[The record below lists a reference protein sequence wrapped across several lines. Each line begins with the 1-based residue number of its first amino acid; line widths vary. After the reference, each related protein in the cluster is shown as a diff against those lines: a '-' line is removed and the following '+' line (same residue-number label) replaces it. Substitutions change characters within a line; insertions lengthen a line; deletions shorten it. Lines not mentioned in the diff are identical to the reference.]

1 MADIRVEKMAD
12 LLVNYSVAVKP
23 GDKVVIQGETS
34 GEPLIKAVFI
44 KVLQAGGLPY
54 VMPSLPG
61 IEELVYNTA
70 TKKQLQFVP
79 EPYQAGDEHL

>member
-44 KVLQAGGLPY
+44 KVLQAGGLPLCDA
-54 VMPSLPG
+54 VSAR
-61 IEELVYNTA
+61 NRR
-70 TKKQLQFVP
+70 
-79 EPYQAGDEHL
+79 AGL